1 MRLPLSRK
9 MPGVGHWLAGLC
21 LFLTAWLH
29 GVAVQAA
36 DILLTGAEESPGVQ
50 SFVQALS
57 ELRPTDRVRFQPLAS
72 LPAPGKLPASLRL
85 ILLDLPSLDWR
96 LQEPPGPATLV
107 LRISRLQAQQRFGN
121 AQPPSHLSLLWS
133 DPMPGRQLQLI
144 RRLLPQARRVGVLFD
159 RHSEFLLQELHLA
172 ARSLDLEIVGE
183 RWDNTRDS
191 RPLQALLKNSDV
203 LLGLDDPDL
212 YNPKTAKNLL
222 LSSYSRQLALIGPN
236 VAFVRAGSL
245 ASSYSDQSDWLAI
258 LDALLDR
265 PPASWPRTLYPDRF
279 KVSSNAQVARSL
291 GIELPDEVSVA
302 KDLAEGERR
311 P

>member
-1 MRLPLSRK
+1 MRYAMSRK
-9 MPGVGHWLAGLC
+9 MPTLGQWLAGLC

-57 ELRPTDRVRFQPLAS
+57 ELRPTDRVHFQPLAS
-72 LPAPGKLPASLRL
+72 LPAPGKLPSSLRL

-96 LQEPPGPATLV
+96 MQESQGPATLV
-107 LRISRLQAQQRFGN
+107 LRISRLQARQRFGD
-121 AQPPSHLSLLWS
+121 AQPPHLSLLWA
-133 DPMPGRQLQLI
+133 DPPLSRQLQLI
-144 RRLLPQARRVGVLFD
+144 RRILPQAGRVGVLFD
-159 RHSEFLLQELHLA
+159 QHSEFLLKELQSA
-172 ARSLDLEIVGE
+172 AQPLNLQIVPQ
-183 RWDNTRDS
+183 RWDNTHDS
-191 RPLQALLKNSDV
+191 RPLQTVLKNSDV

-222 LSSYSRQLALIGPN
+222 LSSYSRQLALVGPN

-245 ASSYSDQSDWLAI
+245 ASTYSDQNDWLAV
-258 LDALLDR
+258 LDELLDR
-265 PPASWPRTLYPDRF
+265 PPATWPHTLYPGRF

-291 GIELPDEVSVA
+291 GIEPMNEASVA
-302 KDLAEGERR
+302 AELAEGERR

>member
-1 MRLPLSRK
+1 MRYGPSRK
-9 MPGVGHWLAGLC
+9 MPNFGHWLAGVC

-50 SFVQALS
+50 AFVQALS
-57 ELRPTDRVRFQPLAS
+57 ELRPTDNVRFQPLAS
-72 LPAPGKLPASLRL
+72 LPAPGKLSASLRL

-96 LQEPPGPATLV
+96 LQEPQGPATLV
-107 LRISRLQAQQRFGN
+107 LRISRLQARQRLGGT
-121 AQPPSHLSLLWS
+121 QPAHLSLLWS
-133 DPMPGRQLQLI
+133 DPPLGRQLQLI
-144 RRLLPQARRVGVLFD
+144 RRILPQARRIGVLFD
-159 RHSEFLLQELHLA
+159 EHSEFLLKELNLA
-172 ARSLDLEIVGE
+172 AEQLNLQVVSQ
-183 RWDNTRDS
+183 RWDNTHDS
-191 RPLQALLKNSDV
+191 RPLQAVLKSSDV

-222 LSSYSRQLALIGPN
+222 LSSYSRQVALVGPN

-245 ASSYSDQSDWLAI
+245 ASTYSDQNDWLA
-258 LDALLDR
+258 LLDQLLDQ
-265 PPASWPRTLYPDRF
+265 PTANWPRALYPARF

-291 GIELPDEVSVA
+291 GIEPLNDASVA
-302 KDLAEGERR
+302 SALAEGERR

>member
-1 MRLPLSRK
+1 MRLGTSRR
-9 MPGVGHWLAGLC
+9 MPTLAHWLAGAC

-50 SFVQALS
+50 AFVQALS
-57 ELRPTDRVRFQPLAS
+57 ELRPTDNVRFQPVAS
-72 LPAPGKLPASLRL
+72 LPAPGKLPSNLRM

-96 LQEPPGPATLV
+96 LQDTRGPTTLV
-107 LRISRLQAQQRFGN
+107 LRISRLQARQRLGN
-121 AQPPSHLSLLWS
+121 AQPPHLSLLWS
-133 DPMPGRQLQLI
+133 DPPLGRQLQLI
-144 RRLLPQARRVGVLFD
+144 RRILPQARRVGVLFD
-159 RHSEFLLQELHLA
+159 QHSEFLLDELNLA
-172 ARSLDLEIVGE
+172 AKPLKLKIVSQ
-183 RWDNTRDS
+183 RWDNTVDS
-191 RPLQALLKNSDV
+191 RPLQSVLKNSDV

-222 LSSYSRQLALIGPN
+222 LSSYARQVALIGPN
-236 VAFVRAGSL
+236 AAFVRAGSL

-258 LDALLDR
+258 LDDLLDR
-265 PPASWPRTLYPDRF
+265 QPADWPRTLYPERF

-291 GIELPDEVSVA
+291 GIEPIDEVPVA
-302 KDLAEGERR
+302 RELAEGERH